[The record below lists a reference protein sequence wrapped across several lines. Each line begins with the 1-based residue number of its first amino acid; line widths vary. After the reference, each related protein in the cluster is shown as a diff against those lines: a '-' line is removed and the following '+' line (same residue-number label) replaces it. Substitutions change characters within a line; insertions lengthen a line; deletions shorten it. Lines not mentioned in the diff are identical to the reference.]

1 VRALKCFIE
10 HGFHAASMANIA
22 EAAQMSAGL
31 MYRYFDNKNA
41 IVLAIVE
48 RQLEEKRAGIRQLH
62 SSEISR
68 AG

>member
-1 VRALKCFIE
+1 
-10 HGFHAASMANIA
+10 
-22 EAAQMSAGL
+22 MSAGL